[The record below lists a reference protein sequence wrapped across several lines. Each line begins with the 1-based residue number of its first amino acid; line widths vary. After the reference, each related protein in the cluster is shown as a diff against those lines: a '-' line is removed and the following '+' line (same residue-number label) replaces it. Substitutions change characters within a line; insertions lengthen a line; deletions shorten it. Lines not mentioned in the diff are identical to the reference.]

1 MLKSRWQLLPPS
13 LRLLGLLVI
22 LLAMPVL
29 AADEPPAEAPAEPVE
44 LAQVVPGAEPLT
56 AATITQT
63 ISLDLRGMDVLDA
76 IKYLAVKGNLNV
88 VTTKSVS
95 GSVSLFLK
103 NVTIADALDIILLTN
118 DLALETRGDIHTVMA
133 ETEYEA
139 LHGYRYHDQRQVKTV
154 ALKYA
159 NSPRV
164 ATLLEGIKSSI
175 GRIIADEG
183 TGTLVLV
190 DVPDRLEKMTAAL
203 GMLDLETVIRPAAT
217 VSEVFALQYNNVKD
231 LKETITAA
239 LTPTIGA
246 LRADEKTNTLVIND
260 LAHRMPEFRQMI
272 AAFDRKTRQV
282 FIEAKVLQL
291 TLSDEFDVG
300 VEWTEIFKDPW
311 INRLTLATSFPSS
324 VTSFGRLAIGTIG
337 TDHLGA
343 TIKALQ
349 RFGKTDVLSTPHIA
363 ALEGQEASI
372 HIGTK
377 EVYVTSTTST
387 GSSTSSTSEAVN
399 FIDVGI
405 KLNVTPSITED
416 GMVTMKIK
424 PEVSSVSRS
433 VTTAQ
438 GNSVPVVDTSVAETS
453 VMVQDGTTIVM
464 GGLIK
469 DRIALITNQVP
480 LLGSL
485 PLIGALFRFK
495 DNERIKTE
503 LIVFLTPHV
512 ITGEH
517 PVGPPTA
524 MKPPKPFK
532 EFAE

>member
-1 MLKSRWQLLPPS
+1 MRAWLMIVGVAVLPTA
-13 LRLLGLLVI
+13 V
-22 LLAMPVL
+22 
-29 AADEPPAEAPAEPVE
+29 AAEEPVE
-44 LAQVVPGAEPLT
+44 VAQALPGAEPLAPT
-56 AATITQT
+56 LLGQT
-63 ISLDLRGMDVLDA
+63 ISLDLRGMDVVDA

-95 GSVSLFLK
+95 GSVNLFLK
-103 NVTIADALDIILLTN
+103 NVTISDALDIILLTN
-118 DLALETRGDIHTVMA
+118 DLALELRGGIYTIMA
-133 ETEYEA
+133 ESEYEA
-139 LHGYRYHDQRQVKTV
+139 LHGYRYHDQRQVQTV

-190 DVPDRLEKMTAAL
+190 DVPERLDKMTAAL
-203 GMLDLETVIRPAAT
+203 EMLDLDTVIRPAAT
-217 VSEVFALQYNNVKD
+217 VSEVFALQYNKVKD

-246 LRADEKTNTLVIND
+246 LRSDEKTNTLVIND

-300 VEWTEIFKDPW
+300 VEWQTIFKEKW
-311 INRLTLATSFPSS
+311 ANNLSLQTSLASS
-324 VTSFGRLAIGTIG
+324 VSSFGKLAIGTIG
-337 TDHLGA
+337 TDHLGT

-387 GSSTSSTSEAVN
+387 GSSTSSTSESVN

-405 KLNVTPSITED
+405 KLNVTPTITED

-453 VMVQDGTTIVM
+453 VMIQDGTTIVM

-469 DRIALITNQVP
+469 DRTALVTNQIP

-485 PLIGALFRFK
+485 PLIGAIFRFK
-495 DNERIKTE
+495 DNEQIKTE
-503 LIVFLTPHV
+503 LIVFLTPHI

-524 MKPPKPFK
+524 IKPPKPFK
-532 EFAE
+532 EDA